1 MTAPYRPAP
10 AQHGSKPMTREY
22 KRAAA
27 TMAATMHRDAPRL
40 TDEERDE
47 LIRKAGGR

>member
-22 KRAAA
+22 RK
-27 TMAATMHRDAPRL
+27 TMAFMRETMNRAEPL
-40 TDEERDE
+40 TEEERDE